1 MFFFVASLTA
11 AVDPSFRIVTG
22 EATPI
27 VPIYVSIVLSGETQP
42 FCGGAIVSPQH
53 VISSA
58 HCFFS
63 QFCSASESLL
73 SVESVDAV
81 AGMST
86 LTGDEE
92 SVEIIP
98 IKAVELVN
106 SDIAYDCSDPTSG
119 GDIVLLTLERSF
131 VLSWDVQTAKL
142 ASARPENQA
151 TLVTVGYG
159 VDGTTLQKISVP
171 VTACATTGIQDG
183 SNVTEFPVS
192 ADQFCASEY
201 DETGGVDACQGDGGG
216 PLFDPSSNTVSGI
229 VSWGFGCFGNGKY
242 TDISLYETLIRT
254 KVQTFEDEN
263 GGFTASLKKSSLPIP
278 IGIPIAIAGASL
290 CCMCGIFWGCFCP
303 ECLCPRRVPAYST
316 HVSTHSGGTRSR
328 SGTRRRKSRKRRRR

>member
-1 MFFFVASLTA
+1 MFFFVSLTA
-11 AVDPSFRIVTG
+11 AVDPSFRIATG
-22 EATPI
+22 EVTPI

-63 QFCSASESLL
+63 QFCSTFQSLL

-86 LTGDEE
+86 LTGAEK
-92 SVEIIP
+92 SVETIP
-98 IKAVELVN
+98 IIAVELVN
-106 SDIAYDCSDPTSG
+106 SGIAYDCSNPTSG

-131 VLSWDVQTAKL
+131 VLSWDVQTANL
-142 ASARPENQA
+142 ASARPENQ

-183 SNVTEFPVS
+183 SNVAEFPVS
-192 ADQFCASEY
+192 TDQFCASEY

-242 TDISLYETLIRT
+242 TDVSLYETLIRT
-254 KVQTFEDEN
+254 KVETFEDEN
-263 GGFTASLKKSSLPIP
+263 GGFSPSLKKKPPIP
-278 IGIPIAIAGASL
+278 IGIPIAIVGASL
-290 CCMCGIFWGCFCP
+290 ACMCGIFCGCCCP
-303 ECLCPRRVPAYST
+303 DCLCPRRVPSYST
-316 HVSTHSGGTRSR
+316 YGSTHG
-328 SGTRRRKSRKRRRR
+328 SGTRGRSGSRKRKRKRGRR